1 MPERK
6 RKENKYS
13 LSKIKET
20 LKIQNP
26 QLNNSLCI
34 FCCLRTTNAVFV
46 HKKTGHRVSKYLQLN
61 YVLYGSRLVLRWGGG
76 CLFYIFCY
84 LNIMLKVI
92 WQECWG

>member
-61 YVLYGSRLVLRWGGG
+61 YVLYGSRLVLRWGGVSFLHFL
-76 CLFYIFCY
+76 LFKY
-84 LNIMLKVI
+84 NVKVI